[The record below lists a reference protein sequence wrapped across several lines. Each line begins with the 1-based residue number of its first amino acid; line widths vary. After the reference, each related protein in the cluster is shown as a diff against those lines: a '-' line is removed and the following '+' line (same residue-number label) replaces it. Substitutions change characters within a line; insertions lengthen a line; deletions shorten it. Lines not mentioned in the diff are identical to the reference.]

1 MEVKVPDIGDFADVP
16 VIEVH
21 VAAGDTVAAEDP
33 LVTLES
39 EKATMDVPSPAA
51 GTVQELLVGVNDKV
65 SEGTPLLVLEAEEGA
80 KAPEEE
86 EAEPETA
93 DQEADSAPEAAEEP
107 PAEEPAAKEQPAETQ
122 PVALPDADRKTQVLV
137 VGSGPGGY
145 TAAFRAAD
153 LGLEVT
159 LVEKHSALG
168 GVCLNV
174 GCIPSK
180 ALLHAARV
188 VAETEEASEFGLEF
202 GEPRIDLDTLRSWKE
217 DVVGKLTGGLEG
229 LAKRR
234 KVEVITGTA
243 RITGER
249 TAEIDGT
256 SIAFENCILA
266 AGSRAAVL
274 PGLPEDERIVDSTGA
289 LELPDV
295 PERLLVIG
303 GGIIG
308 LEMATVYE
316 ALGSA
321 VTVVELTD
329 QLIPGCDPD
338 LVKPLQK
345 RIADR
350 YEAIMLSTKV
360 ASVDAAGDALEVTF
374 EGEDAPEPQKYD
386 RVLVA
391 VGRQA
396 NGADLGLDA
405 AGVEV
410 DERGQIAVDAERRTN
425 VPHFFAI
432 GDLTGEPMLA
442 HKASHE
448 GKVAAEVIAGKRVAF
463 DPRAIPSVAYTDPEV
478 AWTGLSESEAVEA
491 DTAYEKAA
499 FPWQA
504 SGRALS
510 LGRSEGLTK
519 LLVDPESR
527 RVIGAGIVG
536 PNAGELIAEAT
547 LAIEMGADA
556 EDVGLTIH
564 AHPTLSE
571 TVGFAAEMAE
581 GTITDLYAPKRG

>member
-1 MEVKVPDIGDFADVP
+1 MQVKVPDIGDFEEVP
-16 VIEVH
+16 VIEILVSEGDS
-21 VAAGDTVAAEDP
+21 VAKEAP

-39 EKATMDVPSPAA
+39 EKATMDVPSPEA
-51 GTVQELLVGVNDKV
+51 GTVTKILVEVNDAV
-65 SEGTPLLVLEAEEGA
+65 SEGTPIVELEPSDPEEGSDA
-80 KAPEEE
+80 AP
-86 EAEPETA
+86 
-93 DQEADSAPEAAEEP
+93 DSASGDGGDEGSEDGPAPDKASLGAASDP
-107 PAEEPAAKEQPAETQ
+107 SPAPAE
-122 PVALPDADRKTQVLV
+122 LPDADKKTQVLV

-159 LVEKHSALG
+159 LVERYESLG

-188 VAETEEASEFGLEF
+188 VAETEEATEFGMKF
-202 GEPRIDLDTLRSWKE
+202 AQPDIDLDRLRDWKGE
-217 DVVGKLTGGLEG
+217 VVGKLTGGLEG

-234 KVEVITGTA
+234 KVDVV
-243 RITGER
+243 TGEAKF
-249 TAEIDGT
+249 TSEHTVEVDGT
-256 SIAFENCILA
+256 SIAFEHCILA
-266 AGSRAAVL
+266 PGSRAAML
-274 PGLPEDERIVDSTGA
+274 PDLPDDERIVDSTGA
-289 LELPDV
+289 LELPGIPD
-295 PERLLVIG
+295 RLLVVG

-321 VTVVELTD
+321 VDVVELTD

-338 LVKPLQK
+338 LVKPLQE
-345 RIADR
+345 RIAGR
-350 YEAIMLSTKV
+350 YESILLSTGV
-360 ASVDAAGDALEVTF
+360 AAVKASDDGLEVAF
-374 EGEDAPEPQKYD
+374 DGEDAPKPRTYD
-386 RVLVA
+386 LVLVA

-396 NGADLGLDA
+396 NGDRLALDA

-410 DERGQIAVDAERRTN
+410 DERGQVHVDEQRRTN
-425 VPHFFAI
+425 VPHILAI

-448 GKVAAEVIAGKRVAF
+448 GVVAAEVIAGKNVAF

-478 AWTGLSESEAVEA
+478 AWAGLTESDAVKSGT
-491 DTAYEKAA
+491 DYEKAV

-504 SGRALS
+504 SARALS
-510 LGRSEGLTK
+510 MGRPEGLTK
-519 LLVDPESR
+519 LLIDPESR
-527 RVIGAGIVG
+527 RVLGAGIVG
-536 PNAGELIAEAT
+536 LNAGELIAEAV

-556 EDVGLTIH
+556 EDLGLTIH

-571 TVGFAAEMAE
+571 TVMFSAEMAE
-581 GTITDLYAPKRG
+581 GTITDLYAPKRKRG